1 MRPFDV
7 VVVGAGPAGST
18 SARLLAEQGARVV
31 LLEAHRLP
39 RPKLC
44 GGGLTP
50 KAQRLIPPSAL
61 VTIERWVER
70 VELRGPRV
78 PPIHLWEPA
87 ARIAM
92 VERSRFDYALVEA
105 ASTAGAEIRDRER
118 VREIVEDPLGAWIV
132 TDRERLRAGAVV
144 LADGEPSTL
153 SRRLGLGG
161 QARRLSLALEVDLPF
176 APGWPSDTSVLSFDV
191 PGGFAWYFPKGGH
204 ANVGVGSYRIRD
216 GANLRHGLD
225 RFVRSLGLDLRDG
238 RIAGHW
244 IPQGLRQGSL
254 ASARVALAGDAAAT
268 ADPLFGEG
276 ISYAILSGVVAAKTI
291 GDWAAGELND
301 LSEHDARLRRA
312 LAPAL
317 DRLGLVARAVETS
330 ITLALFAIRYS
341 SWVRESAVGAIAGRR
356 APFAVDRDCRRA
368 CACTLS
374 WSPRDRADAPA
385 GLLHAVC
392 SGGSARCA
400 A

>member
-31 LLEAHRLP
+31 LLEARRLP

-50 KAQRLIPPSAL
+50 KAQRLIPPLAL
-61 VTIERWVER
+61 ATVERWVER

-78 PPIHLWEPA
+78 PPVRLWEPA

-92 VERSRFDYALVEA
+92 VERSRFDNALVEA
-105 ASTAGAEIRDRER
+105 ASSARAEIRDGER

-132 TDRERLRAGAVV
+132 TDRERLRADAVV

-176 APGWPSDTSVLSFDV
+176 APDWPSDTSVLSFDT
-191 PGGFAWYFPKGGH
+191 PGGFAWYFPKGDH

-216 GANLRHGLD
+216 GANLRNGLD

-268 ADPLFGEG
+268 ADAFFGEG
-276 ISYAILSGVVAAKTI
+276 ISYAILSGVVAAQAV
-291 GDWAAGELND
+291 GNWASGELAD
-301 LSEHDARLRRA
+301 LRAYDGRLRAA
-312 LAPAL
+312 LGPAL
-317 DRLGLVARAVETS
+317 GRLDAIARIADVSPPTALLAIRLSSWARERAVD
-330 ITLALFAIRYS
+330 
-341 SWVRESAVGAIAGRR
+341 AIAGRR
-356 APFAVDRDCRRA
+356 APFAIDDSCELA
-368 CACTLS
+368 CVC
-374 WSPRDRADAPA
+374 
-385 GLLHAVC
+385 GLRQECGVEAA
-392 SGGSARCA
+392 SAA
-400 A
+400 